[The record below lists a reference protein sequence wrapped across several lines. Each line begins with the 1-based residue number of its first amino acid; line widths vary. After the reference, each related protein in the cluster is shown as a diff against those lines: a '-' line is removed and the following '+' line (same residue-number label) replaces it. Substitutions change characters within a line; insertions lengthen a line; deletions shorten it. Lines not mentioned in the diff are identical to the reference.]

1 MFHWGDIMVIFT
13 LISVSVVSLFLIY
26 FLSMVCIQLN
36 RIMNINLLLGMDVTK
51 LYSDESIEKD
61 KDLIDSL
68 IKDCAMFIYKTTSKF
83 KNTFKA

>member
-1 MFHWGDIMVIFT
+1 MFHLGDIMVIFT
-13 LISVSVVSLFLIY
+13 LISLSVISLFIIY

-51 LYSDESIEKD
+51 LYSDESIEED

-68 IKDCAMFIYKTTSKF
+68 IKDCAMFIYKTTNKF

>member
-1 MFHWGDIMVIFT
+1 MFHWEDIMVIFT
-13 LISVSVVSLFLIY
+13 LISLSVIILFIIY

-51 LYSDESIEKD
+51 LYLDESIEED

-68 IKDCAMFIYKTTSKF
+68 IKDCAMFIYKTTSKL

>member
-1 MFHWGDIMVIFT
+1 MFYWGDIMVIFT
-13 LISVSVVSLFLIY
+13 LISLSVISLFIIY

-51 LYSDESIEKD
+51 LYLDESIEED

-68 IKDCAMFIYKTTSKF
+68 IKDCAMFIYKNTSKL
-83 KNTFKA
+83 KNTFIA